1 MEEVNVLQQEKKESA
16 DKLEVFVMCPGLSK
30 DEVTI
35 SFDKKE
41 GVLEVMGI
49 PKENAVS
56 EILDLA
62 ISGKIDIS
70 PKYRS
75 KEIEAVVEN
84 GIATIVFGLAE
95 DVNLID
101 VK

>member
-1 MEEVNVLQQEKKESA
+1 MENATLQSEMKKGA
-16 DKLEVFVMCPGLSK
+16 DKLEVFVLCPGLSK

-41 GVLEVMGI
+41 GVLEIMGV
-49 PKENAVS
+49 PKESTVS
-56 EILDLA
+56 GIIELDV
-62 ISGKIDIS
+62 SGKINIS

-84 GIATIVFGLAE
+84 GIATISFGLAE
-95 DVNLID
+95 DVNLVT